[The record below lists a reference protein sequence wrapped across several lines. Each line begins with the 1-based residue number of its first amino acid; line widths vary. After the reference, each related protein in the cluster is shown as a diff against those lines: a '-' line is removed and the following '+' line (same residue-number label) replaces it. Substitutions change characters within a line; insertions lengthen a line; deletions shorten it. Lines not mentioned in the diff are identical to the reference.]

1 MAKHSWFGKGKQKK
15 DETPKTMPDMTESF
29 DFGDEM
35 PPLDMFSG
43 EEAAADD
50 FAALLQPED
59 AMSADAPEQSVA
71 ADDDFFGGD
80 DVVPMQ
86 DAFESAPAEDFLQ
99 ADENVQEDAFAGDFF
114 ATDDA
119 QGAEEDAF
127 AGDFFATD
135 DAQSAQGDSLT
146 SEFFAIGDEEGAHGD
161 AFVSDDLFVAD
172 DAQGD
177 AFATD
182 DPVVTDDAFATDDA
196 FTDDFV
202 APEAAQDV
210 PSDSP
215 VEDFFAVDEAQTAT
229 DEDAESDFIAP
240 AEDSLVEADTQSAPD
255 LAEFDEFFEQTE
267 PLRAQEEPEPEAVEV
282 SAPVEEIPFDIAVP
296 EEPAQPET
304 LQEEVEQPAPVQ
316 EEQPTRKYKP
326 VFTAPVPSALDELRQ
341 GLVKPASPIPAVAA
355 TQIPLVI
362 TAAEAAAAEA
372 AAQERAARE
381 RAEAAQA
388 AALAQQQA
396 EEAAARAAAEAEA
409 QAQRMAQEEAARQ
422 AAEAATQQW
431 ELPTEQPAPEVVEEA
446 TKQWDVPTEPEQ
458 KAVPFDYDAPFA
470 PQEPAADALAWDAP
484 LDETAATLDFDA
496 PIAQDAFS
504 MQPQDAQFEGGEFE
518 SFDNVNTFDP
528 NAPQDGQLADGGFE
542 SFDNFDPNAPQDDQF
557 ADGGFESFDSFDP
570 NAPQDN
576 QFAQGGFDDFDP
588 NAPQDEQLADGGFE
602 SFDSFDNFDT
612 GAPQDEQFAAGG
624 FEDFDNFDA
633 PQEPVETDGDALFDD
648 ALQQD
653 SDTFDMAQPDVDD
666 FDGFGADAT
675 EDMDF
680 DAPVNPFA
688 TPEWTGDGMD
698 ETTSIPYEATHKTSK
713 GKGKSAGGGFGG
725 NKNLPLWIAL
735 GVIVLAIIGIVIYL
749 FASGTIG
756 GGAPSVSTPPVV
768 STSVSEPSSVSVAA
782 EPEPAVEP
790 IPRDE
795 WYMTL
800 TNKEHP
806 LSADFTVT
814 TANTTGG
821 IPVDA
826 RIVDALNQMVAD
838 GNATGLNLVVTSGY
852 RTYARQQ
859 TNYNY
864 QVNQLVAQG
873 LSQADAEKQAALIT
887 APPGTSEHNL
897 GLSADIQ
904 SRSSQDYSD
913 TYDQTDEA
921 KWLLENAANYGF
933 ILRYPKDGESITGF
947 SYEPW
952 HYRYVGVDQAQ
963 KIKASGLTLEEYLAQ
978 DAPTGLPDASS
989 STTADDASSSD
1000 SSTAT
1005 PAA

>member
-29 DFGDEM
+29 DFGAEM

-59 AMSADAPEQSVA
+59 AMSADAPEQSGA

-80 DVVPMQ
+80 EMMPMQ
-86 DAFESAPAEDFLQ
+86 DAFEDAPVEDVLP
-99 ADENVQEDAFAGDFF
+99 ADDNAQEDAFAGDFF

-119 QGAEEDAF
+119 QGDAF

-135 DAQSAQGDSLT
+135 DTQAAQGDSLT
-146 SEFFAIGDEEGAHGD
+146 SEFFAIGDEEAAQGDSLTGEFFAIGDEEDAQGD
-161 AFVSDDLFVAD
+161 AFVSEDLDDLFVAD

-177 AFATD
+177 AFT
-182 DPVVTDDAFATDDA
+182 TDDA
-196 FTDDFV
+196 FTEDSL

-215 VEDFFAVDEAQTAT
+215 VDDFFAADEVQTVP

-240 AEDSLVEADTQSAPD
+240 AEDTFAEEDTQSAPE

-267 PLRAQEEPEPEAVEV
+267 PLIAQEEPEPEAVEV

-296 EEPAQPET
+296 EEPVQPET
-304 LQEEVEQPAPVQ
+304 LQEEAEQPAPVQ
-316 EEQPTRKYKP
+316 EEQPARKYKP

-409 QAQRMAQEEAARQ
+409 QAQRMAQEETARQ

-431 ELPTEQPAPEVVEEA
+431 ELPTEQPAPAEVEEA
-446 TKQWDVPTEPEQ
+446 TKQWDVPTEPVQ
-458 KAVPFDYDAPFA
+458 KAVPFDYDAPFE

-496 PIAQDAFS
+496 PIAQDAFPV
-504 MQPQDAQFEGGEFE
+504 QPQNAQFEGGEFE

-528 NAPQDGQLADGGFE
+528 NAPQDSQLAEGGFE
-542 SFDNFDPNAPQDDQF
+542 SFDNA
-557 ADGGFESFDSFDP
+557 DSFDP
-570 NAPQDN
+570 NAPQDE
-576 QFAQGGFDDFDP
+576 QFAEGGFESFDSVDSFDP
-588 NAPQDEQLADGGFE
+588 NAPQDAQFAGGEFE
-602 SFDSFDNFDT
+602 SFDGFDNFDT
-612 GAPQDEQFAAGG
+612 GAPQDEQFAEGG
-624 FEDFDNFDA
+624 FEGFDNFDA

-653 SDTFDMAQPDVDD
+653 SDTFDMAQPEVDD

-698 ETTSIPYEATHKTSK
+698 ETTSIPYEATHKKSK
-713 GKGKSAGGGFGG
+713 GKSSSGGFGG

-735 GVIVLAIIGIVIYL
+735 GVIVLAIIGILIYL

-756 GGAPSVSTPPVV
+756 GGASSVSTPPVA
-768 STSVSEPSSVSVAA
+768 STSLSEPSSVSVAP

-806 LSADFTVT
+806 LSEDFTVT
-814 TANTTGG
+814 TANTAGG

-864 QVNQLVAQG
+864 QVNLLVAQG
-873 LSQADAEKQAALIT
+873 LSQADAEKQAAVIT

-989 STTADDASSSD
+989 STAADDASSSD
-1000 SSTAT
+1000 SSASSTAT